1 MQYLQISFCL
11 PFLKWAK
18 SLLEFSLEHPRW
30 IILWHSDY
38 SKLLLELMVCL
49 SHLMHF
55 SLLIGTSC
63 QLLRFDIFCL
73 MLCNLKLI
81 NFMCIA
87 QLESIWPISQILI
100 ITYIHTENIS
110 HAKPKY
116 TDQQKHSWTYVH
128 IYTKANMLFRFQT
141 YINIV
146 SKVQVR

>member
-1 MQYLQISFCL
+1 MQYLQINFCL

-18 SLLEFSLEHPRW
+18 SLLVFSLERPRW
-30 IILWHSDY
+30 IILWRSEY
-38 SKLLLELMVCL
+38 SKLLLEFILHL

-63 QLLRFDIFCL
+63 QLLEFDVLCS

-87 QLESIWPISQILI
+87 QLESIWPIFKILI
-100 ITYIHTENIS
+100 IKYTHTENIS
-110 HAKPKY
+110 HTKPKY
-116 TDQQKHSWTYVH
+116 ADQQKHSWTYVH

-141 YINIV
+141 YINTV